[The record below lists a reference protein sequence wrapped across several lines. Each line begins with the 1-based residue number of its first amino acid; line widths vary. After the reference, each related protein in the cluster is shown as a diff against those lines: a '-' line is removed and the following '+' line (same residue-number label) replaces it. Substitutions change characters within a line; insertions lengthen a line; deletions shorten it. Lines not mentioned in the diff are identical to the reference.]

1 MHCFDFERN
10 YRIEAY
16 NALKNYV
23 IKNIAISLKNGYNF
37 YMEFQLEIWL
47 QDFTKKLFDEFSSR
61 IKFIGLQ
68 GSYNRG
74 EATPESDIDIVIIID
89 KLSFE
94 DLTAY
99 KKIVASMPYSEKV
112 CGFISGEKE
121 IYNWPKFDLFQLLN
135 DTVSLHGNLQDF
147 IPVIKRNDILDS
159 IKINTANLYHQM
171 CHSYLFENKNTKV
184 LYQGYKSV
192 FFILQALYYSRNT
205 EYIGSKNELVNLL
218 EGEDK
223 EVLLVNMNWKSLN
236 VSANSDFYF
245 EKIINWA
252 SKNI

>member
-1 MHCFDFERN
+1 MVFE
-10 YRIEAY
+10 IET
-16 NALKNYV
+16 
-23 IKNIAISLKNGYNF
+23 
-37 YMEFQLEIWL
+37 WL
-47 QDFTKKLFDEFSSR
+47 QDFTKKLFDIFGNR
-61 IKFIGLQ
+61 LKFIGLQ
-68 GSYNRG
+68 GSYKRG
-74 EATPESDIDIVIIID
+74 EAKPESDIDIVIILD

-94 DLTAY
+94 DLNSY
-99 KKIVASMPYSEKV
+99 KKIVNSMPYSEKV

-147 IPVIKRNDILDS
+147 IPIIKRNDILNS

-171 CHSYLFENKNTKV
+171 CHAYLFENKDVEV
-184 LYQGYKSV
+184 LYQGYKSA

-205 EYIGSKNELVNLL
+205 EYIGSKKELVKLL

-223 EVLLVNMNWKSLN
+223 EILLVNMNWKSLQVN
-236 VSANSDFYF
+236 ENLDFYF

-252 SKNI
+252 GEKF

>member
-1 MHCFDFERN
+1 MVFE
-10 YRIEAY
+10 IET
-16 NALKNYV
+16 
-23 IKNIAISLKNGYNF
+23 
-37 YMEFQLEIWL
+37 WL
-47 QDFTKKLFDEFSSR
+47 QDFTKKLFDIFGNR
-61 IKFIGLQ
+61 LKFIGLQ
-68 GSYNRG
+68 GSYKRG
-74 EATPESDIDIVIIID
+74 EAKPESDIDIVIILD

-94 DLTAY
+94 DLNSY
-99 KKIVASMPYSEKV
+99 KKIVNSMPDSEKV

-147 IPVIKRNDILDS
+147 IPIIKRNDILNS

-171 CHSYLFENKNTKV
+171 CHAYLFENKDVEV
-184 LYQGYKSV
+184 LYQGYKSA

-205 EYIGSKNELVNLL
+205 EYIGSKKELVKLL

-223 EVLLVNMNWKSLN
+223 EILLVNMNWKSLQVN
-236 VSANSDFYF
+236 ENLDFYF

-252 SKNI
+252 GEKF

>member
-1 MHCFDFERN
+1 MVFE
-10 YRIEAY
+10 IET
-16 NALKNYV
+16 
-23 IKNIAISLKNGYNF
+23 
-37 YMEFQLEIWL
+37 WL
-47 QDFTKKLFDEFSSR
+47 QDFTKKLFDIFGNR
-61 IKFIGLQ
+61 LKFIGLQ
-68 GSYNRG
+68 GSYKRG
-74 EATPESDIDIVIIID
+74 EAKPESDIDIVIILD

-94 DLTAY
+94 DLNSY
-99 KKIVASMPYSEKV
+99 KKIVNSMPYSEKV

-147 IPVIKRNDILDS
+147 IPIIKRNDILNS

-171 CHSYLFENKNTKV
+171 CHAYLFENKDVEV

-205 EYIGSKNELVNLL
+205 EYIGSKKELVKLL

-223 EVLLVNMNWKSLN
+223 EILLVNMNWKSLQVN
-236 VSANSDFYF
+236 ENLDFYF

-252 SKNI
+252 GEKF